1 MFFQATYFTARP
13 VVALSFSFR
22 KQEIRIMLVTLLC
35 TGLAIPARC
44 MAQSTLPSKEWVDSR
59 VAAGINVALTTCYVR
74 DRKDNMEQ
82 ASMNLYRRLSE
93 KGLTLAFAQTK
104 EVVELSSF
112 LYEKINKAKCDWEP
126 GYLEA
131 GIGTWLRSNGWIKD

>member
-1 MFFQATYFTARP
+1 MSFQATHFTARP

-22 KQEIRIMLVTLLC
+22 KQEIRIILVTLLC

-44 MAQSTLPSKEWVDSR
+44 MAQSKLPSKEWIDSR
-59 VAAGINVALTTCYVR
+59 VTAGISNAVTVCR
-74 DRKDNMEQ
+74 IQERKENLEQ
-82 ASMNLYRRLSE
+82 ASMDHYRNLSK
-93 KGLTLAFAQTK
+93 KGLSLAFAQTI
-104 EVVELSSF
+104 EVLELTPF
-112 LYEKINKAKCDWEP
+112 LYEKINKATCDWEP